1 MVFEDENFNILGVH
15 WKIQLLW
22 GDQYWGGALP
32 KKEGLGRFADLRGA
46 WQERGELILTI
57 LIQPCIIAFF
67 KLDSLHAT
75 LNSHYEA

>member
-1 MVFEDENFNILGVH
+1 MGGPILR
-15 WKIQLLW
+15 
-22 GDQYWGGALP
+22 GGALP